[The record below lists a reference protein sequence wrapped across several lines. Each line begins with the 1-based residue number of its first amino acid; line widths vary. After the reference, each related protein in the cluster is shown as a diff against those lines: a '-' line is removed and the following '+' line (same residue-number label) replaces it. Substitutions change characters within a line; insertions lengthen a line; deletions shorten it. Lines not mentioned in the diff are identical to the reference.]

1 MDHREMG
8 AEEMDLHGERE
19 HHAPSVS
26 GAARWGRIAFTGL
39 AGLFLVAVGFQV
51 FLAGMSIFFAATWWQ
66 AHMTMAFFLEW
77 LPVALI
83 ACAFIGRLP
92 RVFALSSVLLLG
104 LIMLQYVFVEVAA
117 HTGVRWIA
125 AFHPVNA
132 LVISAVA
139 LRLFQMA
146 RRFLQ

>member
-1 MDHREMG
+1 MDMQRELQG
-8 AEEMDLHGERE
+8 YS
-19 HHAPSVS
+19 PPVS
-26 GAARWGRIAFTGL
+26 GAVRWGRIVFTGL

-66 AHMTMAFFLEW
+66 AHMAMAFFLEW

-83 ACAFIGRLP
+83 ACAFVARLP
-92 RVFALSSVLLLG
+92 RAFALSSLLLG

-139 LRLFQMA
+139 MRLVQMA
-146 RRFLQ
+146 RRSLR

>member
-1 MDHREMG
+1 MDIQV
-8 AEEMDLHGERE
+8 DLQRQS
-19 HHAPSVS
+19 PPMS
-26 GAARWGRIAFTGL
+26 GAARWGRIAFIGL
-39 AGLFLVAVGFQV
+39 NGLFLLAIVIQV

-66 AHMTMAFFLEW
+66 AHMTMAFFIEW
-77 LPVALI
+77 LPVVMI
-83 ACAFIGRLP
+83 AFAFVGRLP
-92 RVFALSSVLLLG
+92 RAFALASVLLLG

-139 LRLFQMA
+139 LRLFQKV
-146 RRFLQ
+146 RSYLR